1 MSTWPAT
8 VMAGRAAGTKA
19 PMYCISKMAMMATIW
34 ETVFSLPQL
43 LAAITRPCS
52 TASRRMEVM
61 ANSRIIISSTHT
73 VEARSS
79 FTKQIRA
86 LITRILSAR
95 GSISLP
101 KLVMRL
107 SRRAI
112 FPSRWSV

>member
-1 MSTWPAT
+1 MSTWP
-8 VMAGRAAGTKA
+8 MAVAGTRNSGKKVA
-19 PMYCISKMAMMATIW
+19 RYWKKRMAMMATIW
-34 ETVFSLPQL
+34 ETVFALPQL
-43 LAAITRPCS
+43 LAAMTLPCS

-61 ANSRIIISSTHT
+61 ANSRIMISSTHT

-79 FTKQIRA
+79 FTMQISA
-86 LITRILSAR
+86 DITRILSAR

-101 KLVMRL
+101 KLVIRL